1 MMVEK
6 KITVTIE
13 NCSQCPYFYVGSL
26 KGGGANSSCTSWM
39 NFCGCFDGGIYRE
52 IPTYCGKPV
61 FPKWCPQDHVP
72 MEEK

>member
-1 MMVEK
+1 MMKKK

-13 NCSQCPYFYVGSL
+13 DCSQCPYFHTGSL
-26 KGGGANSSCTSWM
+26 AVGGAWTDRLHLCS
-39 NFCGCFDGGIYRE
+39 NFDDGVYRE